1 MGHQDAFLRSRLSV
15 RYRFSQGTFAGT
27 RWNGR
32 DAPKPDD
39 ATTANRRES
48 STGCGPRRTWV

>member
-27 RWNGR
+27 RCNGR
-32 DAPKPDD
+32 DAAKPVFPAD
-39 ATTANRRES
+39 
-48 STGCGPRRTWV
+48 PRVQAARA